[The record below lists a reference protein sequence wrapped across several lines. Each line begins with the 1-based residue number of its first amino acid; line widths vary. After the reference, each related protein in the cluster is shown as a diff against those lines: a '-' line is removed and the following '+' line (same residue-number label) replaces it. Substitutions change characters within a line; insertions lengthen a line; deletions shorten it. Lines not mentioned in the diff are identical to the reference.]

1 MSPDLRLALGS
12 NIGDRE
18 GHLADARELIAAILM
33 QEMDAS
39 PVEETAA
46 IGPPQGPYLNQVLR
60 GISRLQDPLELL
72 DECQKAERMLGRKRG
87 ERWGPRIIDIDILT
101 LGTVQEH
108 QPGLDLPHPRI
119 RERMFV
125 LSPWAKLEPDF
136 QIPPGQET
144 VQQLLDQLRSQQ
156 LEESSR

>member
-18 GHLADARELIAAILM
+18 GHLADAREWIATPLM
-33 QEMDAS
+33 QEMEVS
-39 PVEETAA
+39 PVEETVA
-46 IGPPQGPYLNQVLR
+46 IGPPQAPYLNQVVR
-60 GISRLQDPLELL
+60 GISRFQDPLELL
-72 DECQKAERMLGRKRG
+72 DRCQEGERLLGREGG

-101 LGTVQEH
+101 LGTLQLQ
-108 QPGLDLPHPRI
+108 QPALDLPHPRI

-136 QIPPGQET
+136 RIPPGQET
-144 VQQLLDQLRSQQ
+144 VQQLLDQLLNHQ
-156 LEESSR
+156 LEEPSR